1 MSGYTKVDNWLFDEV
16 MPKAKPNTFKVV
28 AAVVRKTAGWGRKSD
43 RISAR
48 QLQKMTGIASLGTL
62 QAAINDALE
71 HGYIERK
78 SAGQMFVYCYG
89 NRNSTVTET
98 VTPTVTETVTE
109 GVTETVTTKEHS
121 SKENIK
127 GDSDPLLDL
136 VNYFTELTGI
146 RSPNG
151 KLSLQADKW
160 LEPLVDI
167 YHEAGDDY
175 EATKLRMKA
184 AVDKMREIEYTIAT
198 PKSIRN
204 TAVAINPAKQS
215 LGVSDV

>member
-109 GVTETVTTKEHS
+109 GVTETVTTKEHPL
-121 SKENIK
+121 KENIK
-127 GDSDPLLDL
+127 GDSD
-136 VNYFTELTGI
+136 

-204 TAVAINPAKQS
+204 TAVAINQS
-215 LGVSDV
+215 RQAIIRS

>member
-28 AAVVRKTAGWGRKSD
+28 SAVVRKTAGWGKKSD

-48 QLQKMTGIASLGTL
+48 QLQKMTGIKSLGTL

-71 HGYIERK
+71 HGYIERE
-78 SAGQMFVYCYG
+78 SVGQMFTYCYG
-89 NRNSTVTET
+89 NCNSSVTET
-98 VTPTVTETVTE
+98 VTPTVTEIVTE
-109 GVTETVTTKEHS
+109 GVTETVTTKGKNQNKS
-121 SKENIK
+121 IK
-127 GDSDPLLDL
+127 GESDPLLDL
-136 VNYFTELTGI
+136 VEYFCELTGI

-151 KLSLQADKW
+151 KLDRRAETW

-167 YHEAGDDY
+167 YHAAGDDY
-175 EATKLRMKA
+175 GATKLRMKA
-184 AVDKMREIEYTIAT
+184 AVDRMREIEYTIAT
-198 PKSIRN
+198 PKSIKN
-204 TAVAINPAKQS
+204 TALSINPAKQV